1 MNNLIESNHATLMPN
16 VGQEVEKTRAL
27 QEVQAAIFMARQLPR
42 DETRAYRKVLEAA
55 KRLSLA
61 EKAIYCYPRGGQQI
75 KGPSIRTAE
84 TIAKYWGNLSYG
96 IKELSQSNTEHS
108 SEMMAYCWDLENNV
122 RVERIFKVPH
132 IRDTKQGPKLLTDA
146 RDIYEKTANDGA
158 RRLRAVILEVL
169 PSDVVEDFIT
179 ECEKTL
185 VGSNTKPLKDRV
197 QDMLKLFEEL
207 GVTKEMI
214 EQRVGTK
221 TDNFIAKNIVDLG
234 AVYNSIKNN
243 FAPVEQYFE
252 MPTAAEK
259 QKEETEAKLK
269 AAGKDGKSGS
279 EAADKNLGT
288 STNAGKDGKKKQYEP
303 TPEELAQLEE
313 IYGVRN
319 EAE

>member
-1 MNNLIESNHATLMPN
+1 MNYLAEQNDKGAVTSMPN

-27 QEVQAAIFMARQLPR
+27 QEVQAAIFMARQFPR
-42 DETRAYRKVLEAA
+42 DETRAYRRVIEAS

-96 IKELSQSNTEHS
+96 IKELSQNNSEHT
-108 SEMMAYCWDLENNV
+108 SEMMAYCWDLESNV

-158 RRLRAVILEVL
+158 RRLRAAILEVL
-169 PSDVVEDFIT
+169 PSDVVEDFMKA
-179 ECEKTL
+179 CEKTIE
-185 VGSNTKPLKDRV
+185 GSSDKPIKGRV
-197 QDMLKLFEEL
+197 QDMLRLFEEL

-214 EQRVGTK
+214 EQKIGTK

-234 AVYNSIKNN
+234 GIYNSIKNN
-243 FAPVEQYFE
+243 FAPIEQYFDI
-252 MPTAAEK
+252 PTKAEK
-259 QKEETEAKLK
+259 QKEEAEAKLK
-269 AAGKDGKSGS
+269 EAGK
-279 EAADKNLGT
+279 
-288 STNAGKDGKKKQYEP
+288 TNKKKQYEP
-303 TPEELAQLEE
+303 TPEEMEQLEE
-313 IYGVRN
+313 IYGAQDEAN
-319 EAE
+319 E